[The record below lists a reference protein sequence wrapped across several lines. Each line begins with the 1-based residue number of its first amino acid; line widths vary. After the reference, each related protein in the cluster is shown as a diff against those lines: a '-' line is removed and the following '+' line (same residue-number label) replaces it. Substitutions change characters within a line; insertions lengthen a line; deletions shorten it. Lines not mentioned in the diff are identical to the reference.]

1 MDFHL
6 ILIAREMCA
15 VTDRGMDNPITA
27 MADAGT
33 GVTIITTTI
42 EIQHP
47 ITLSRASGGIAV
59 VVAPP
64 MVAGQVDPLL
74 QVTETRVAAVLA
86 AGAELEDIHPGH
98 PVLLV
103 AVDHL
108 VEAPPVEEVMLVAVV
123 ESGDIRDVSNHRRAG
138 IRYTYW
144 TCSFLKLFLD
154 KSILLQ
160 CEKDYLGMR

>member
-6 ILIAREMCA
+6 IHIAREMCV
-15 VTDRGMDNPITA
+15 VTGHGMVNPITA

-33 GVTIITTTI
+33 DVIIITTTI
-42 EIQHP
+42 IEIHHP
-47 ITLSRASGGIAV
+47 ITRSRASGGIAV

-64 MVAGQVDPLL
+64 MVAGQADPLL
-74 QVTETRVAAVLA
+74 QVTETLVAAVLA
-86 AGAELEDIHPGH
+86 VEAELEDIRQIH

-108 VEAPPVEEVMLVAVV
+108 VEALPVEEVMLVAVV

-138 IRYTYW
+138 IRYTCW
-144 TCSFLKLFLD
+144 TCSFFEAMIRQIHIT
-154 KSILLQ
+154 S
-160 CEKDYLGMR
+160 M

>member
-6 ILIAREMCA
+6 IHIAREMCV
-15 VTDRGMDNPITA
+15 VTGHGMVNPITA

-33 GVTIITTTI
+33 DVIITTTTITI
-42 EIQHP
+42 EIHHP
-47 ITLSRASGGIAV
+47 ITHSRASGGIAV

-64 MVAGQVDPLL
+64 MVAGQGDPLL
-74 QVTETRVAAVLA
+74 QVTRTLEAAALA
-86 AGAELEDIHPGH
+86 VEAELEDIRQIH

-108 VEAPPVEEVMLVAVV
+108 VEALPVEEVMLVAVV

-144 TCSFLKLFLD
+144 TCSFFEA
-154 KSILLQ
+154 ILRQ
-160 CEKDYLGMR
+160 IHITSM